1 MGFKHSNKAKVNLDS
16 AARLD
21 ITCRKGD
28 TFILFVDF
36 GFDLSAD
43 YQADEWKLQVRTD
56 EDDTGAAILDITN
69 GGTTYFTIE
78 DGDEDNSKLKI
89 TIPSS
94 DMDIDSGLYVY
105 DLEVLNDEV
114 TPNLRKTWLYGLF
127 TVTEDI
133 TDQ

>member
-1 MGFKHSNKAKVNLDS
+1 MGFKDSSKAKVNLDS

-28 TFILFVDF
+28 TFQLFVDF
-36 GFDLSAD
+36 GFDLSDD

-56 EDDTGAAILDITN
+56 EDDTGTAVLDLAN
-69 GGTTYFTIE
+69 GGTIFFSIE
-78 DGDEDNSKLKI
+78 DGDKANSKLKI
-89 TIPSS
+89 SVPSS
-94 DMDIDSGLYVY
+94 DMDLASGLYVY

-114 TPNLRKTWLYGLF
+114 SPSFRKTWLYGLF
-127 TVTEDI
+127 TISEDI

>member
-56 EDDTGAAILDITN
+56 EDDTGAPILDITN

-78 DGDEDNSKLKI
+78 NGDEDNSKLKI

-94 DMDIDSGLYVY
+94 SMDITSGLYVY
-105 DLEVLNDEV
+105 DLEVLNDDV

>member
-1 MGFKHSNKAKVNLDS
+1 MGYKHSNKAKVNLDS

-43 YQADEWKLQVRTD
+43 YQADEWRMHVRTD
-56 EDDTGAAILDITN
+56 EDDTGAPILDIEN
-69 GGTTYFTIE
+69 NGTTYFSLM
-78 DGDEDNSKLKI
+78 DGDKTNSKLKI

-94 DMDIDSGLYVY
+94 NMDFASGLYVY
-105 DLEVLNDEV
+105 DLEVLNDDV

>member
-28 TFILFVDF
+28 TFVLFVDF

-56 EDDTGAAILDITN
+56 EDDTGAPILDIEN
-69 GGTTYFTIE
+69 DGTTYFTIM
-78 DGDEDNSKLKI
+78 DGDENNSKLKI

-94 DMDIDSGLYVY
+94 DMDITSGLYVY

>member
-1 MGFKHSNKAKVNLDS
+1 MGYKHSNKAKVNLDS

-43 YQADEWKLQVRTD
+43 YQAGEWRMHVRTD
-56 EDDTGAAILDITN
+56 EDDTGAPILDIAN

-78 DGDEDNSKLKI
+78 NGDEDNSKLKI

-94 DMDIDSGLYVY
+94 DMDIASGLYVY
-105 DLEVLNDEV
+105 DLEVLNDDV
-114 TPNLRKTWLYGLF
+114 SPNLRKTWLYGLF

>member
-56 EDDTGAAILDITN
+56 EDATGAPILDITN

-78 DGDEDNSKLKI
+78 NGDEDSSKLKI

-94 DMDIDSGLYVY
+94 DMDLTSGLYVY
-105 DLEVLNDEV
+105 DLEVLNDDV

>member
-56 EDDTGAAILDITN
+56 EDDTGTPILDITN
-69 GGTTYFTIE
+69 GETTYFTIE

-94 DMDIDSGLYVY
+94 DMDIASGLYVY